1 MANIVER
8 VGEMLKQLTPLD
20 QRVEALLSQLTLP
33 EKVALLSGLDIWRTV
48 PIERVGL
55 PAITMTDGPHGVRAT
70 RREAA
75 RPSGSTTA
83 FPTGVS
89 LASTWNPELIEKAAA
104 AMAEETR
111 AMGCDV
117 LLGPCVNIVR
127 HPLAGR
133 NFEAY
138 SEDPYLAGRI
148 GIAWVKGLQSQ
159 GVGASLKHFAC
170 NNQEFERMRGNS
182 VVDERTLREIYLA
195 QFETVVK
202 EAKPWTVMCAYNRIN
217 GTYASQHN
225 YLLNDVLRGEWGFDG
240 LVVSDWQATH
250 TIFEA
255 VQGGLDLEMP
265 GPAKYFGRLLEDA
278 VKHWQIEES
287 TIDDAVRRVLKLI
300 IRTGKLDGRQSA
312 GSVNTIEHQQ
322 LARDVAAEA
331 MVLLKNDNAVL
342 PIKPGTIET
351 IAAIGPSALG
361 WQIGGGG
368 SSRVDPPHVIDPL
381 TALKAKLGDQTEIVY
396 AAGCD
401 NYVEVPTLRG
411 DFKTEYF
418 DNPRLEG
425 EPVAVHAE
433 KAVNGG
439 WWFATPDP
447 AVKSMQYAVRWSQ
460 MLQVA
465 QSGRYVFGV
474 GCSCA
479 AQVFID
485 GRVIVASGQP
495 DVMVELK
502 AGKAYEFKAEMKKA
516 DDLVFGFMRVGM
528 AYRPDPDNRI
538 QQAAE
543 LAARSDVAIVY
554 AGYPENF
561 ETEGIDRPTLDL
573 TGEQNA
579 LIAAVAA
586 ANPKTIVVLNVG
598 SPVSMPWA
606 NDVAAIVLAHYP
618 GMDGAISLTNI
629 LCGEVNPSGK
639 LTVTYP
645 HALKDTPAFNNY
657 PGARNVVYGEGIFV
671 GYRHYE
677 YRGVEPLF
685 AFGHGLSYTTFEY
698 SEWTMPEVVKRGETV
713 KIYVKVKN
721 TGTVAGK
728 EVAQLYVR
736 DVQASVQRPVKEL
749 KGFAKVALQPGEEKI
764 VAFELNARALA
775 YYDPDQQ
782 AWVAEPGEFE
792 VLIGSSSR
800 DIRLKTNFT
809 LQ

>member
-8 VGEMLKQLTPLD
+8 VGEMLKQLSPLD
-20 QRVEALLSQLTLP
+20 QRVEALLSQLTLK

-48 PIERVGL
+48 PIERLGL
-55 PAITMTDGPHGVRAT
+55 PSITMTDGPHGVRAT
-70 RREAA
+70 RREAD
-75 RPSGSTTA
+75 RPSGPTTA

-89 LASTWNPELIEKAAA
+89 MAATWNPDLIEKAAG

-111 AMGCDV
+111 GMGCEV

-133 NFEAY
+133 NFEAF

-148 GIAWVKGLQSQ
+148 GTAWVKGLQSQ
-159 GVGASLKHFAC
+159 GVAASLKHFAC
-170 NNQEFERMRGNS
+170 NNQEFERDRGNS
-182 VVDERTLREIYLA
+182 VVNERTLREIYLA
-195 QFETVVK
+195 QFEMIVK
-202 EAKPWTVMCAYNRIN
+202 EAKPWTVMCSYNRIN

-225 YLLNDVLRGEWGFDG
+225 YLLNDILRGEWGFDG
-240 LVVSDWQATH
+240 LVVSDWQANH
-250 TIFEA
+250 TIFESI
-255 VQGGLDLEMP
+255 QGGLDLEMP
-265 GPAKYFGRLLEDA
+265 GPAKYYGRLLVEA
-278 VKHWQIEES
+278 VQHWQIEES
-287 TIDDAVRRVLKLI
+287 TIDEAVRRVLKLI
-300 IRTGKLDGRQSA
+300 IRTGKLDGRQTA

-331 MVLLKNDNAVL
+331 MVLLKNGGVL
-342 PIKPGTIET
+342 PIRASQIKT
-351 IAAIGPSALG
+351 IAAIGPGAVG
-361 WQIGGGG
+361 WQISGGG

-381 TALKAKLGDQTEIVY
+381 TALKAKIGDQVEIVH
-396 AAGCD
+396 AEGCD
-401 NYVEVPTLRG
+401 NTVELPTLSG
-411 DFKTEYF
+411 EFKTEYF

-425 EPVAVHAE
+425 EPAAVRTE
-433 KAVNGG
+433 KTVSGG

-447 AVKSMQYAVRWSQ
+447 AVKSMKYAVRWSGA
-460 MLQVA
+460 LRAA
-465 QSGRYVFGV
+465 QAGRYAVSV
-474 GCSCA
+474 SCSA
-479 AQVFID
+479 EAQVFID
-485 GRVIVASGQP
+485 GRLIVANGQP
-495 DVMVELK
+495 EVFVDLAADK
-502 AGKAYEFKAEMKKA
+502 DYAFKAEMKKA
-516 DDLVFGFMRVGM
+516 DDLVFGHVRVGL

-543 LAARSDVAIVY
+543 LAARSEVVIVY

-561 ETEGIDRPTLDL
+561 ETEGVDRPYLEL

-586 ANPKTIVVLNVG
+586 ANPKTIVVLNAG
-598 SPVSMPWA
+598 SPVAMPWA
-606 NDVAAIVLAHYP
+606 DDVAAIIVAHYP

-639 LTVTYP
+639 LTMTYP
-645 HALKDTPAFNNY
+645 KALKDTPAYTNY

-677 YRGVEPLF
+677 YREVEPLF
-685 AFGHGLSYTTFEY
+685 PFGHGLSYTTFEY

-713 KIYVKVKN
+713 KVYVKVKN
-721 TGTVAGK
+721 TGAVAGK

-749 KGFAKVALQPGEEKI
+749 KGFAKVSLLPGEEKT
-764 VAFELNARALA
+764 VAFELNERALA
-775 YYDPDQQ
+775 YYDPDRK

-800 DIRLKTNFT
+800 DIRLRTKFT

>member
-1 MANIVER
+1 MTKITER
-8 VGEMLKQLTPLD
+8 VGELLKQLSPLD
-20 QRVEALLSQLTLP
+20 QRVEGLLSQLTLK

-48 PIERVGL
+48 PIAHAGI
-55 PAITMTDGPHGVRAT
+55 PSITMTDGPHGVRAT

-75 RPSGSTTA
+75 RPTGPTTA

-89 LASTWNPELIEKAAA
+89 MASTWNPDLLEKAAT

-111 AMGCDV
+111 AMGCEV

-138 SEDPYLAGRI
+138 AEDPYLAGRI
-148 GIAWVKGLQSQ
+148 GVAWVKGLQSQ
-159 GVGASLKHFAC
+159 GVAASLKHFAC
-170 NNQEFERMRGNS
+170 NNQEFERFRGNS

-202 EAKPWTVMCAYNRIN
+202 EAKPWTVMCSYNRVN

-225 YLLNDVLRGEWGFDG
+225 YLLNEVLRGEWGFDG
-240 LVVSDWQATH
+240 LVVSDWQANH
-250 TIFEA
+250 TIFES

-265 GPAKYFGRLLEDA
+265 GPAKYYGKLLEDA
-278 VKHWQIEES
+278 VHNWQIEES
-287 TIDDAVRRVLKLI
+287 TIDEAVRRVLKLI
-300 IRTGKLDGRQSA
+300 IRTGKLDGRQTA

-331 MVLLKNDNAVL
+331 MVLLKNDNAAL
-342 PIKPGTIET
+342 PLDANAIKS
-351 IAAIGPSALG
+351 IAAIGPSVIE
-361 WQIGGGG
+361 WQISGGG

-381 TALKAKLGDQTEIVY
+381 TALKAKLGDRATIEY
-396 AAGCD
+396 AQGCD
-401 NYVEVPTLRG
+401 NYVVLPTMRG
-411 DFKTEYF
+411 DFKVEFF

-425 EPVAVHAE
+425 GPVVTHAE
-433 KAVNGG
+433 KRLTGG

-447 AVKSMQYAVRWSQ
+447 AVKSMQYSTRWSTT
-460 MLQVA
+460 LNVA
-465 QSGRYVFGV
+465 QAGRYAFGV
-474 GCSCA
+474 YSSCD
-479 AQVFID
+479 AQAFID
-485 GRVIVASGQP
+485 GRALVANGQP
-495 DVMVELK
+495 DVTIDLE
-502 AGKAYEFKAEMKKA
+502 AGKDYAFKLEMKKA
-516 DDLVFGFMRVGM
+516 DDLAFGHVRVGM
-528 AYRPDPDNRI
+528 AYRPNPDNRI

-561 ETEGIDRPTLDL
+561 ETEGIDRPTMDL

-579 LIAAVAA
+579 LIAAVAQ

-598 SPVSMPWA
+598 SPVTMPWA
-606 NDVAAIVLAHYP
+606 NDVAAIVLAYYP

-645 HALKDTPAFNNY
+645 RALKDTPAFNNY

-677 YRGVEPLF
+677 YREVEPLYP
-685 AFGHGLSYTTFEY
+685 FGHGLSYTTFEY

-713 KIYVKVKN
+713 KLYVKVKN
-721 TGTVAGK
+721 TGAAAGK
-728 EVAQLYVR
+728 EVVQLYVR
-736 DVQASVQRPVKEL
+736 DVRASVQRPVKEL
-749 KGFAKVALQPGEEKI
+749 KGFAKVALQPGEEKT
-764 VAFELNARALA
+764 VAFELNERALA

-782 AWVAEPGEFE
+782 AWVTEPGEFE

-800 DIRLKTNFT
+800 DIRLKTKFT

>member
-1 MANIVER
+1 MTTIVER
-8 VGEMLKQLTPLD
+8 VGEMLKQLTPTD
-20 QRVEALLSQLTLP
+20 QRVEALLSQLTLK

-48 PIERVGL
+48 PVERLGI
-55 PAITMTDGPHGVRAT
+55 PSITMTDGPHGVRAT
-70 RREAA
+70 RREAD
-75 RPSGSTTA
+75 RPSGPTTA

-89 LASTWNPELIEKAAA
+89 MASTWNPELIEKAAA
-104 AMAEETR
+104 ALAEETR
-111 AMGCDV
+111 AMGCEV

-148 GIAWVKGLQSQ
+148 GVAWVKGLQSQ
-159 GVGASLKHFAC
+159 GVAASLKHFAC
-170 NNQEFERMRGNS
+170 NNQEFERFRGNS

-202 EAKPWTVMCAYNRIN
+202 EAKPWTVMCSYNRIN

-225 YLLNDVLRGEWGFDG
+225 YLLNDILRGEWGFDG
-240 LVVSDWQATH
+240 LVVSDWEANH
-250 TIFEA
+250 TIFES

-265 GPAKYFGRLLEDA
+265 GPARYYGRLLEMA
-278 VKHWQIEES
+278 VQNWQIEES

-300 IRTGKLDGRQSA
+300 IRTGKLDGRQVA

-331 MVLLKNDNAVL
+331 MVLLKNDNAAL
-342 PIKPGTIET
+342 PLDANAITS
-351 IAAIGPSALG
+351 IAAIGPSAIG
-361 WQIGGGG
+361 WQISGGG

-381 TALKAKLGDQTEIVY
+381 TALQAKLGDRVKIEY
-396 AAGCD
+396 AEGCD
-401 NYVEVPTLRG
+401 NYVELPTLRG
-411 DFKTEYF
+411 DFKVEFF

-425 EPVAVHAE
+425 EPAATRTE
-433 KAVNGG
+433 KTVSGG
-439 WWFATPDP
+439 WYFATPDP
-447 AVKSMQYAVRWSQ
+447 AVKSMQYSARWSQ
-460 MLQVA
+460 TLQVA
-465 QSGRYVFGV
+465 QTGRYAFGA
-474 GCSCA
+474 GSSCE
-479 AQVFID
+479 AQVFLD
-485 GRVIVASGQP
+485 GRAIVASGQP
-495 DVMVELK
+495 DVFVDLE
-502 AGKAYEFKAEMKKA
+502 AGKDYEFKAEMKKA

-528 AYRPDPDNRI
+528 AYRPDPDHRI

-561 ETEGIDRPTLDL
+561 ETEGVDRPHMDL
-573 TGEQNA
+573 TGKQNA

-598 SPVSMPWA
+598 SPLSMPWV
-606 NDVAAIVLAHYP
+606 NDVAAIVLAYYP

-645 HALKDTPAFNNY
+645 QALKDTPAYNNY
-657 PGARNVVYGEGIFV
+657 PGARNVIYGEGIFV

-677 YRGVEPLF
+677 YREVEPLF
-685 AFGHGLSYTTFEY
+685 PFGHGLSYTTFEY

-721 TGTVAGK
+721 TGAVAGK

-736 DVQASVQRPVKEL
+736 DVHASVQRPVKEL
-749 KGFAKVALQPGEEKI
+749 KGFAKVALLPGEEKT
-764 VAFELNARALA
+764 VAFELNERALA
-775 YYDPDQQ
+775 YYDPDRK

-800 DIRLKTNFT
+800 DIRLNEKFT